1 MTFFELA
8 KYLEKLEKT
17 SSRLEITQILADLF
31 KKSKVDEID
40 RIVYLTLGSLA
51 PNYRGMVFN
60 IADKIMLQ
68 IIAKACGIDAG
79 RVRESYKKEGDL
91 GVVTEKLLESG
102 KQKNFSS
109 KITVGEIYE
118 ELFQIA
124 QDEGGGSV
132 D

>member
-91 GVVTEKLLESG
+91 GVVTEKMFRWHGYWERSIRFPQGIWLEFLLANCVWG
-102 KQKNFSS
+102 FPTKR
-109 KITVGEIYE
+109 
-118 ELFQIA
+118 L
-124 QDEGGGSV
+124 
-132 D
+132 